1 MLKIVFDDTDMKKRM
16 YPLKN
21 CLTIEL
27 DGVSNEV
34 SPINL
39 RLCIILILDF
49 FSIMNMDSMSCA
61 RCDDGFEPKAKIVN
75 SNGELYHPEC
85 FV

>member
-1 MLKIVFDDTDMKKRM
+1 MLKIVFDDTDIKKRM
-16 YPLKN
+16 YPFKI
-21 CLTIEL
+21 CYAIEL
-27 DGVSNEV
+27 DGISYDVLTK
-34 SPINL
+34 NL
-39 RLCIILILDF
+39 KVKSKFWIF